1 MLLKPLNFLIL
12 DEPTHHLDIQSK
24 DVLKEALKNY
34 EGAFLLVSHDRD
46 FLTGLTTRIL
56 ELDELRIRDQHID
69 ILELIEKRKALQTA
83 DIGRSS
89 ARVKEERKDK
99 GDQRDR
105 RDREKERRKA
115 QNTVERLEK
124 QLSELELE
132 EKALQAEVMKAGA
145 SNDALQQGYARLGE
159 LAQRI
164 AAVMQQWEAAA
175 ADVEALGEE
184 A

>member
-1 MLLKPLNFLIL
+1 
-12 DEPTHHLDIQSK
+12 
-24 DVLKEALKNY
+24 
-34 EGAFLLVSHDRD
+34 VSHDRD